1 MIGVLTSPDHPMV
14 GSPFLHSKRVNAF
27 FFPGEP
33 ALLRYHPHRRR
44 HVPDSQLSTRNTELP
59 QMRLD
64 LVVSRVLSLSRRA
77 ARDAVRAGRIEVDG
91 VTADEPGRDIPES
104 AKIAFHPSR
113 PARYRVRTRLS
124 VLAEDDDYLIVDKPA
139 GLLSVPTAEH
149 EKDTLL
155 ARTLDYLHH
164 RFGRR
169 PAAFVVHRL
178 DKDTSGGIVFARNR
192 PTLRFLQDLFKSHAI
207 EREYLALVEGTVP
220 DSGTLSAD
228 LVADAGSARRGV
240 ARPGEQG
247 KRAVT
252 RYRAIERPAG
262 ATLVSVELETGRT
275 HQIRVHFAAA
285 GHPVLGDRVY
295 GGSRESRVESRE
307 SKLPEP
313 PRQMLHARRLGFPHP
328 RTGKSVRAEAPL
340 PEDFVAV
347 LEDLRRR
354 SRIQGRDSG
363 VRAKKKAPRGAP
375 GRSRNSRL

>member
-1 MIGVLTSPDHPMV
+1 
-14 GSPFLHSKRVNAF
+14 
-27 FFPGEP
+27 
-33 ALLRYHPHRRR
+33 
-44 HVPDSQLSTRNTELP
+44 
-59 QMRLD
+59 MRLD
-64 LVVSRVLSLSRRA
+64 LAASRAFSLSRRA
-77 ARDAVRAGRIEVDG
+77 AREAVRAGRIEVDG
-91 VTADEPGRDIPES
+91 VAADEPGRDVRETV
-104 AKIAFHPSR
+104 KLAFHPSR
-113 PARYRVRTRLS
+113 PARYRVLTRLS
-124 VLAEDDDYLIVDKPA
+124 VLVEDDDFVIVDKPA

-155 ARTLDYLHH
+155 AGTLDYLHH

-178 DKDTSGGIVFARNR
+178 DKDTSGSIVFARNR
-192 PTLRFLQDLFKSHAI
+192 PALRFLQDLFKSHAI

-220 DSGTLSAD
+220 DSGTFSAD
-228 LVADAGSARRGV
+228 LVADRGSARRGV

-252 RYRAIERPAG
+252 RYRAIERLAG

-295 GGSRESRVESRE
+295 GRSREARVKSRE
-307 SKLPEP
+307 SKLPES

-328 RTGKSVRAEAPL
+328 RTGKPVRAEAPL
-340 PEDFVAV
+340 PEDFVAA

-354 SRIQGRDSG
+354 SEVED
-363 VRAKKKAPRGAP
+363 KKKAPRGAP

>member
-1 MIGVLTSPDHPMV
+1 
-14 GSPFLHSKRVNAF
+14 
-27 FFPGEP
+27 
-33 ALLRYHPHRRR
+33 
-44 HVPDSQLSTRNTELP
+44 
-59 QMRLD
+59 MRLD
-64 LVVSRVLSLSRRA
+64 LAVSRVLSLSRRA
-77 ARDAVRAGRIEVDG
+77 AREAVRAGRIEVDG
-91 VTADEPGRDIPES
+91 VAADEPGRDVPET
-104 AKIAFHPSR
+104 AKLAFHPSR
-113 PARYRVRTRLS
+113 PARYRVSTRLS
-124 VLAEDDDYLIVDKPA
+124 VLVEDDDFVIVDKPA

-149 EKDTLL
+149 ERDTLL

-169 PAAFVVHRL
+169 PLAFVVHRL
-178 DKDTSGGIVFARNR
+178 DKDTSGSIVFARNR
-192 PTLRFLQDLFKSHAI
+192 PALRFLQDLFKSHAI

-220 DSGTLSAD
+220 DSGTFSAD

-252 RYRAIERPAG
+252 RFRAIEKLAG

-295 GGSRESRVESRE
+295 GVKLRESRLAES
-307 SKLPEP
+307 

-328 RTGKSVRAEAPL
+328 RTGKPVRAEAPL

-347 LEDLRRR
+347 LEGLRKK
-354 SRIQGRDSG
+354 SRVADRVSTVED
-363 VRAKKKAPRGAP
+363 KKKAPRASP

>member
-1 MIGVLTSPDHPMV
+1 
-14 GSPFLHSKRVNAF
+14 
-27 FFPGEP
+27 
-33 ALLRYHPHRRR
+33 
-44 HVPDSQLSTRNTELP
+44 
-59 QMRLD
+59 MRLD
-64 LVVSRVLSLSRRA
+64 LAVSRVLSLSRRA
-77 ARDAVRAGRIEVDG
+77 AREAVRAGRIEVDG
-91 VTADEPGRDIPES
+91 VAADEPGRDVPET
-104 AKIAFHPSR
+104 AKLAFHPSR
-113 PARYRVRTRLS
+113 PARYRVSTRLS
-124 VLAEDDDYLIVDKPA
+124 VLVEDDDFVIVDKPA

-149 EKDTLL
+149 ENDTLL

-169 PAAFVVHRL
+169 PLAFVVHRL
-178 DKDTSGGIVFARNR
+178 DKDTSGSIVFARNR
-192 PTLRFLQDLFKSHAI
+192 PALRFLQDLFKTHAI
-207 EREYLALVEGTVP
+207 EREYLALVEGAVL
-220 DSGTLSAD
+220 DSGTFSAD

-252 RYRAIERPAG
+252 RYRAIERLAG

-295 GGSRESRVESRE
+295 GGRGRESRVEGRQ
-307 SKLPEP
+307 SKLPEI

-328 RTGKSVRAEAPL
+328 QTGKPVRAEAPL

-347 LEDLRRR
+347 LEGLRKK
-354 SRIQGRDSG
+354 SRVADRVSTVED
-363 VRAKKKAPRGAP
+363 KKKAPRASP